1 MQHLGLFVSQN
12 TILSDPAKL
21 FPKNSNLSSEDWLR
35 KDRSEGQKTTLSLF
49 RIIMESLYV
58 TRREKLVKHV
68 PLTTRCPPPDIIL
81 INDASA
87 RRGMTMAGAAVNVL
101 AINTASSPVT
111 NTTAN
116 PSLTPHRGLRLVK
129 AQPISSHQ

>member
-1 MQHLGLFVSQN
+1 
-12 TILSDPAKL
+12 
-21 FPKNSNLSSEDWLR
+21 
-35 KDRSEGQKTTLSLF
+35 
-49 RIIMESLYV
+49 
-58 TRREKLVKHV
+58 
-68 PLTTRCPPPDIIL
+68 PLTIIQFFSVSDMLSHRKDIIL

-116 PSLTPHRGLRLVK
+116 PSLTHTPRPPPGLK
-129 AQPISSHQ
+129 PSPSPPISNCSCLL